1 MGIPLLTGR
10 TFTVSDRADTRP
22 VAVVDRTFAERY
34 FPGQSPIGKRVRATN
49 DRTFREVVGVVGPVH
64 QAALR
69 EPPEPHLY
77 VAQVQNPSP
86 VMTFV
91 VRASVDPASLTNA
104 VRDAV
109 RRTDPRQPLF
119 NVRTLEDVL
128 AGSVASQRLN
138 ALLIALFAGLALLLS
153 IVGVYGL
160 ISCWVASSIGEIG
173 VRMALGADSL
183 GIYRLVYRRGLRVT
197 LAGVIIGICMAL
209 ATTRLLAAML
219 YGVQASDP
227 AVFLASAAFVLL
239 ASAAATGLPARR
251 ALSIDPAASL
261 RC

>member
-1 MGIPLLTGR
+1 
-10 TFTVSDRADTRP
+10 

-34 FPGQSPIGKRVRATN
+34 FPGESPIGKRVRATN

-69 EPPEPHLY
+69 EAPEPHLY

-91 VRASVDPASLTNA
+91 VRASVNPASLTNA

-109 RRTDPRQPLF
+109 RRTDPLQPLF

-173 VRMALGADSL
+173 VRMALGADSR
-183 GIYRLVYRRGLRVT
+183 GIYSLVYRRGLRVT
-197 LAGVIIGICMAL
+197 LAGVIIGICLAW
-209 ATTRLLAAML
+209 ATTRLLATML
-219 YGVQASDP
+219 YGVHALDP
-227 AVFLASAAFVLL
+227 EVFLVSAAFVLL
-239 ASAAATGLPARR
+239 ASAVATGLPARR
-251 ALSIDPAASL
+251 ALSINPASSL
-261 RC
+261 RS